1 MGENPRVEA
10 GKDLEVEERA
20 DLKLDGPGM
29 SDFINS
35 A

>member
-1 MGENPRVEA
+1 MGETHMVE
-10 GKDLEVEERA
+10 GGEGLEVVERA

-29 SDFINS
+29 ADFISS

>member
-1 MGENPRVEA
+1 MGETPRVE
-10 GKDLEVEERA
+10 GGEGLEGEERA